1 MMWNIKNCT
10 LLWIFSK
17 SAVLPPEM
25 LFIDLRNP
33 NKHLE
38 YDESTSYDIQV
49 TFSMIFQACSSL
61 KMMWNINNCML
72 LWIFSKNGLKSA
84 CLHLWSVNSLGK
96 FFRLILLWG
105 YLSYLKILVWVP
117 KGSEMGPQGY
127 TGLVRRTDKLTLH
140 L

>member
-1 MMWNIKNCT
+1 MMWNIKNCM

-61 KMMWNINNCML
+61 KMMWPL
-72 LWIFSKNGLKSA
+72 
-84 CLHLWSVNSLGK
+84 SVNSWGK
-96 FFRLILLWG
+96 FLRLIFREKIVSFVISITLLNEKNETVTSEHFAEKV
-105 YLSYLKILVWVP
+105 LAIADSYLK
-117 KGSEMGPQGY
+117 PQSCN
-127 TGLVRRTDKLTLH
+127 TKQMKIENVEQ
-140 L
+140 